1 MSDIN
6 PNKQESGIKFTIT
19 DCSNLDKWCSGAHFL
34 SSLSYYYCKISKN
47 KQTFLWEKNRVGFMR
62 LDSTNAETLF
72 CLPSTITTYFHSR
85 SSNKSKVEL
94 LFHLV
99 EGPSQLQCSSI
110 AYLDFKS
117 NSSITHLD
125 FSFNSFKLHWCSI
138 VCGRIF
144 YFLWNLKITT
154 TSLKSLV
161 HFLLH
166 FIINLGKKYAQHY
179 LTATRHLLSLTLLFR
194 NT

>member
-1 MSDIN
+1 MSGIN
-6 PNKQESGIKFTIT
+6 PTQRSQEIGIKFSIT
-19 DCSNLDKWCSGAHFL
+19 KCSKFDKWCSGTHFVSFL
-34 SSLSYYYCKISKN
+34 FYHCCIKKSLKLN
-47 KQTFLWEKNRVGFMR
+47 KLIFEIKNRFGFMR

-72 CLPSTITTYFHSR
+72 SLPSTITTYFHSR

-154 TSLKSLV
+154 TSSKSLV

-166 FIINLGKKYAQHY
+166 FIINLSKNYTHQS
-179 LTATRHLLSLTLLFR
+179 TATRHL
-194 NT
+194 